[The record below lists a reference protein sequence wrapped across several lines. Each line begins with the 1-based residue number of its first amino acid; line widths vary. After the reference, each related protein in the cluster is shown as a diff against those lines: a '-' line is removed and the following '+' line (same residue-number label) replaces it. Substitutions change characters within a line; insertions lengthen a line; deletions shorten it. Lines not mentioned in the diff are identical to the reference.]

1 MRRRG
6 ENRPPVRPASPQE
19 PAAAA
24 AAAAAAAQ
32 MEPEISGEITTRYS
46 AERQIVF
53 LGPVVLSAG
62 GTPTAQKARES
73 AQDAGGRNEARLS
86 HKAFRIID
94 ADFFTFSAV
103 WIEREDTKSNKKF
116 GPR

>member
-1 MRRRG
+1 M
-6 ENRPPVRPASPQE
+6 
-19 PAAAA
+19 
-24 AAAAAAAQ
+24 
-32 MEPEISGEITTRYS
+32 TTRYG
-46 AERQIVF
+46 AERQIIL

-86 HKAFRIID
+86 HKDFRIID

-103 WIEREDTKSNKKF
+103 WIEREDRKSNKKF

>member
-6 ENRPPVRPASPQE
+6 ENGPPVRPASPQE
-19 PAAAA
+19 PV
-24 AAAAAAAQ
+24 AAAAQ
-32 MEPEISGEITTRYS
+32 MEPEISAEITTRYS

-86 HKAFRIID
+86 HKDFRIID
-94 ADFFTFSAV
+94 ADFFPFSAV
-103 WIEREDTKSNKKF
+103 WIEREDRKSNKKF

>member
-6 ENRPPVRPASPQE
+6 ENRPPVRPASPQK
-19 PAAAA
+19 P
-24 AAAAAAAQ
+24 AAAQ
-32 MEPEISGEITTRYS
+32 MEPEISAEITTRYS

-62 GTPTAQKARES
+62 GTPTAQQARES
-73 AQDAGGRNEARLS
+73 AQDAGGRHEARLS
-86 HKAFRIID
+86 HKDFRIID

-103 WIEREDTKSNKKF
+103 WIEREDRKSNKKF

>member
-6 ENRPPVRPASPQE
+6 ENGPPVRPASPQK
-19 PAAAA
+19 PP
-24 AAAAAAAQ
+24 AAAAAAQ

-86 HKAFRIID
+86 HKGFRKTD
-94 ADFFTFSAV
+94 ANFFSFSAA
-103 WIEREDTKSNKKF
+103 
-116 GPR
+116 